1 MHELEKVDSQ
11 PELEELQ
18 QQLDY
23 LLTKGFIRPSTSP
36 YAAPILFTPK
46 KDGGFRMCIDYRA
59 LNRITIKS
67 RYPIPRADDLL
78 DQLRGAKFFSKID
91 LRGGYHQIH
100 VATEDCHKTAF
111 RTRYGSYEYL
121 VMPFGLTNAPSTFQ
135 MTMNGVFR
143 ELLDKCV
150 IIYLDDILIYSRS
163 REQHLKDL
171 DAVFTLLHKNRLI
184 TKGSKCDFLK
194 QELEFLGHVV
204 STEGVKIDPRKIKT
218 IQEWKPPTNLKELQS
233 FLGFVYYVR
242 RFIPNMA
249 GLSAPLTDRLKD
261 RDCFWWGEK
270 QQTAFDQL
278 KIALTSPPVLRISD
292 PNRPY
297 EVVTDASDIA
307 IGAVLLQDFGDG
319 LQPVAYESRK
329 LQGAEKNYTV
339 HDKEMMA
346 IVHAFKTWRCYLT
359 GADVTVRTDH
369 KSLQYLRAQPN
380 LNPRQIRWLDFL
392 ESNFHYTIT
401 NKRGANNIAD
411 VLTRP
416 TVHTAAILIAQTNPL
431 LTGLFTHGYKIDPFF
446 RSAIHQQHTTATE
459 PYFYKH
465 GTSRIW
471 VPGYDLLRTLLIQE
485 SHDNPTS
492 GHFGVDK
499 TTKMLQRNYYWPNMA
514 DDVRK
519 YVSSCTACQIM
530 KSSHQRAAGLLQP
543 LDPPERP
550 WQHVTMDYVTGLPAG
565 PSGNDA
571 ILVVVDRLTKMAHFI
586 ACQQTITAEQTAQLF
601 IANVIRLHG
610 LPSAII
616 SDRDPK
622 FTSKFWRHLWDQFGT
637 KLQFSSAYH
646 PQTDGQT
653 ERVNQTMEQLIRT
666 TCTDPSTWEKSLPL
680 LEFAYNNATSATTT
694 HSPFFLNYG
703 QDPVVPSTPNI
714 ESPVPRSHKFAEDI
728 LATREKA
735 AEAIRKANLV
745 ASRQADRHRRDVN
758 YKVGDLVRL
767 DTRNLRLPIPSKLR
781 PRFCGPFQVIN
792 LVTPVTVHLRLPADW
807 RHHPAFHVSLLRP
820 YVPSSSDLARNRG
833 QLLFSS
839 TRVPLPPSNTFEDF
853 HSSCI

>member
-1 MHELEKVDSQ
+1 MHELEKVDSRSS
-11 PELEELQ
+11 
-18 QQLDY
+18 
-23 LLTKGFIRPSTSP
+23 GFSTTHSKIPRDFPGRPTRRTFAKPTRRPSHRAGTRGTTDGTATISAQP
-36 YAAPILFTPK
+36 TGTRGIAAAVGLPPDERFYPPKHIYAAPIMFTPK

-67 RYPIPRADDLL
+67 RY
-78 DQLRGAKFFSKID
+78 
-91 LRGGYHQIH
+91 HQIR
-100 VATEDCHKTAF
+100 VAAEDCHKTAF

-135 MTMNGVFR
+135 MTMNGAFR

-233 FLGFVYYVR
+233 FLGFVNYVR
-242 RFIPNMA
+242 CFIPNMA

-261 RDCFWWGEK
+261 HDCFWWGEK
-270 QQTAFDQL
+270 QQAAFDQL

-307 IGAVLLQDFGDG
+307 IGAVLLQDFDDG

-339 HDKEMMA
+339 HDKEMLA

-359 GADVTVRTDH
+359 GADVTVRMDH

-401 NKRGANNIAD
+401 YKWGANNIVDA
-411 VLTRP
+411 LTRP
-416 TVHTAAILIAQTNPL
+416 TVHTAAIL
-431 LTGLFTHGYKIDPFF
+431 
-446 RSAIHQQHTTATE
+446 HTTATG
-459 PYFYKH
+459 PYFHKR

-550 WQHVTMDYVTGLPAG
+550 WQHDTMDYVTGLPTG

-571 ILVVVDRLTKMAHFI
+571 ILVV
-586 ACQQTITAEQTAQLF
+586 TITAEQTAQLF
-601 IANVIRLHG
+601 IANIIRLHG

-616 SDRDPK
+616 SDQDPK
-622 FTSKFWRHLWDQFGT
+622 FTSNFWRHLWDQFGT

-680 LEFAYNNATSATTT
+680 LEFAYNNATLATTNQ
-694 HSPFFLNYG
+694 SPFFLNYG

-714 ESPVPRSHKFAEDI
+714 D
-728 LATREKA
+728 
-735 AEAIRKANLV
+735 
-745 ASRQADRHRRDVN
+745 
-758 YKVGDLVRL
+758 
-767 DTRNLRLPIPSKLR
+767 
-781 PRFCGPFQVIN
+781 
-792 LVTPVTVHLRLPADW
+792 
-807 RHHPAFHVSLLRP
+807 
-820 YVPSSSDLARNRG
+820 
-833 QLLFSS
+833 
-839 TRVPLPPSNTFEDF
+839 
-853 HSSCI
+853 